1 MSTKTESLAIQLDEQ
16 RSRLERR
23 GEVIRARLMRAID
36 ALDKRRHH
44 VEEIGHDA
52 KRVAMPVAGALFGV
66 VIITAGT
73 TFAVRVLAQRR
84 REQSFS
90 YRLTSFAVAR
100 FRVEP
105 KPSFW
110 RQALRKVALSIIEI
124 AATEFATRGV
134 RLLGSR
140 APGDPVPPLGPE
152 GGAV

>member
-1 MSTKTESLAIQLDEQ
+1 MSTKTESLTIDLDEQ

-23 GEVIRARLMRAID
+23 GNVIRARLIRAID

-66 VIITAGT
+66 VILAAGT

-84 REQSFS
+84 REQSFRF
-90 YRLTSFAVAR
+90 RLTRLAAAP

-105 KPSFW
+105 QPSFW
-110 RQALRKVALSIIEI
+110 RQALRKVALAVIEM
-124 AATEFATRGV
+124 AAAELATRGT
-134 RLLGSR
+134 RGLLASGER
-140 APGDPVPPLGPE
+140 GEAAPPP
-152 GGAV
+152 GGA